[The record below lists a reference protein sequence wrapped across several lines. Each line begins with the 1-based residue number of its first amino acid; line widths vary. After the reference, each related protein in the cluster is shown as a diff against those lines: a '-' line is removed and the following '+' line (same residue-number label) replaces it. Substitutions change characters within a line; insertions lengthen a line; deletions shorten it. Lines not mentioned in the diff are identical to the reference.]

1 MDARKHPWRVIGES
15 VESLPPHLRSS
26 LLRAFASS
34 GVGAF
39 FGNENGPDFFDALV
53 EVGHFPELGQVAS
66 SYARTIRKAD
76 GRVIHPEGFAALP
89 EREPDPVDTRAQQAD
104 ARELEWKRIAQI
116 PDHYERQSAEK
127 KMRRL
132 HGPPMPGSLTP

>member
-26 LLRAFASS
+26 LLRAFASA
-34 GVGAF
+34 GVRAF
-39 FGNENGPDFFDALV
+39 YGNASGPDFFDALV
-53 EVGHFPELGQVAS
+53 EVGYEPEMGQVAS
-66 SYARTIRKAD
+66 SYARTIRKAA
-76 GRVIHPEGFAALP
+76 GRVIHPEGWVEPVKA
-89 EREPDPVDTRAQQAD
+89 PDPVDARAQEAA
-104 ARELEWKRIAQI
+104 AREAEWARISMI
-116 PDHYERQSAEK
+116 PDHFERQAAEK